1 MDRQPSRNPAFVVLL
16 VVGLVAASVEW
27 IAGPRIVVHILADD
41 GPLTRSA
48 E

>member
-16 VVGLVAASVEW
+16 VVGLVLPASNGSRPE
-27 IAGPRIVVHILADD
+27 IVIHILADD